1 MVYFGGYLLNSER
14 HHIFNSKLSFSFIKE
29 YTVLYF
35 ILNIIFINFTLT
47 YSHKNISTTFLSQN
61 NLPHFKLNAEPLNYF
76 R

>member
-47 YSHKNISTTFLSQN
+47 LLS
-61 NLPHFKLNAEPLNYF
+61 
-76 R
+76 